1 MTAKGGTMDETRKI
15 IHVDMDAFFAS
26 VEQRDNPILRGKP
39 IAVGFDGPRGVVS
52 TASYEARRFG
62 IHSAMSVASAKQM
75 CKDLIV
81 VPCRHEAYKEVSEQ
95 IHEICLRY
103 TEDIEPLSL
112 DEAFLDVTHN
122 KMGIEMAVDIAK
134 EIKRSIKEELQL
146 TASAGVSYN
155 KFLAKVASDYRKPDG
170 LFVIHPDRAL
180 DFIAK
185 LPIKDFWGVG
195 PKTLQ
200 RMHKMGIF
208 NGEQL
213 RQCTEKHLTEVFGK
227 AGTVFYNFARGI
239 DMRPVECVRIR
250 KSVGC
255 EQTFL
260 EDIIRPAAITIE
272 LYHTTQELLRRIEKS
287 RFLGHTLTLKVKFS
301 DFTTV
306 SRSATTKR
314 ILARKQDI
322 LPLAKLLLK
331 QIDTNGRAIRLLGLS
346 VSSPHDERPAPQWVE
361 GVLDFADWDE

>member
-1 MTAKGGTMDETRKI
+1 MDKTRKI

-62 IHSAMSVASAKQM
+62 IHSAMSVASAKQK

-95 IHEICLRY
+95 IREIFLRY

-122 KMGIEMAVDIAK
+122 KKGMEMAVDIAK
-134 EIKRSIKEELQL
+134 EIKSSIKEELQL

-170 LFVIHPDRAL
+170 LFVIHPDQAL

-185 LPIKDFWGVG
+185 LPIENFWGVG

-239 DMRPVECVRIR
+239 DMRPVECIRIR

-260 EDIIRPAAITIE
+260 EDIILPSAITIE
-272 LYHTTQELLRRIEKS
+272 LYHTTLELLQRIEKS
-287 RFLGHTLTLKVKFS
+287 HFLGHTLTLKVKFS

-306 SRSATTKR
+306 SRSVTTKR
-314 ILARKQDI
+314 ILAQKKDI
-322 LPLAKLLLK
+322 LPLAKQLIK
-331 QIDTNGRAIRLLGLS
+331 QIDTKGRAIRLLGLT
-346 VSSPHDERPAPQWVE
+346 VSSPHDERPAPRWVE
-361 GVLDFADWDE
+361 GELEFADWDE